1 MSHTLTIGRLAKA
14 SGVSIDSIRF
24 YERRGLLEEP
34 QRTTSNY
41 RLYPAGAVERLRFL
55 KKAQNLGFS
64 LDEIKGLLSLHDDP
78 QASRAEVKER
88 TEHKIALIRARIAD
102 LSRMLSVLEEM
113 NAACD
118 GQGPIN
124 GCPIL
129 AALGEDDGPNCY
141 NCDQGEEP

>member
-1 MSHTLTIGRLAKA
+1 MMPQSLTIGRLAKA

-24 YERRGLLEEP
+24 YERRGLLDAP
-34 QRTTSNY
+34 QRTVSNY
-41 RLYPAGAVERLRFL
+41 RLYPDEAVSRLRFL
-55 KKAQNLGFS
+55 KKAQSLGFS

-78 QASRAEVKER
+78 QASRAEVKQR
-88 TEHKIALIRARIAD
+88 TEHKIALIRERIAD

-118 GQGPIN
+118 GQGPIS

-129 AALGEDDGPNCY
+129 AALGDDNPACHH
-141 NCDQGEEP
+141 